1 MGSYWMCYVRPRIT
15 SLEIWEHLCFVK
27 CWKKAFIL
35 TCGSYNFASVDE
47 LSWVIGVP
55 GYYAWT
61 DETFF
66 FFSFLV
72 LYSLPQDDKLELILC
87 WGQQA
92 YWLPGILTY
101 FYHRCFIWHAYTLC
115 ATSFF
120 CFLFILFFNAAL
132 DCGRENALLC
142 VAATETRFVSAPK
155 ENSFHNSWGKH
166 GSDFLEV
173 KVAEQIDR

>member
-1 MGSYWMCYVRPRIT
+1 M
-15 SLEIWEHLCFVK
+15 L
-27 CWKKAFIL
+27 KKALSL
-35 TCGSYNFASVDE
+35 TCGSFNFASVDE

-55 GYYAWT
+55 GYYAWM
-61 DETFF
+61 DETSFF
-66 FFSFLV
+66 FFSV
-72 LYSLPQDDKLELILC
+72 LYSPPPQDYKLELILC

-92 YWLPGILTY
+92 YWVLGILTY
-101 FYHRCFIWHAYTLC
+101 SYHCCFIWHAYTLC
-115 ATSFF
+115 DFF
-120 CFLFILFFNAAL
+120 FVFLFCFFNAAL

-142 VAATETRFVSAPK
+142 VAATETCFVSAPK